1 MRAVPM
7 KTYLDPELARAIA
20 RIAAAQGRSES
31 AIIAEAIRARLASN
45 SDAALKGEGDTMKRQ
60 LNRIE
65 ARLDKIAWE
74 EMQIKAC
81 VLLFI
86 RVWLEHNPPLDAEL
100 EDSAAAS
107 AEARFARF
115 LDLLANDL
123 TNPGAIDDL
132 SERRDESERPDQNP
146 DQNSGE
152 AELNGAE
159 SSEAHP

>member
-7 KTYLDPELARAIA
+7 KAYLDPELARAIT
-20 RIAAAQGRSES
+20 RLAAAQGRSES
-31 AIIAEAIRARLASN
+31 AIIADAIRARLASN
-45 SDAALKGEGDTMKRQ
+45 SGAAQKSESDTMKRQ

-74 EMQIKAC
+74 GVQIKAC

-123 TNPGAIDDL
+123 ANPGALDDL
-132 SERRDESERPDQNP
+132 SERQGESEPPNQNEMP
-146 DQNSGE
+146 GE
-152 AELNGAE
+152 AERNGAE
-159 SSEAHP
+159 ATETHA

>member
-7 KTYLDPELARAIA
+7 KAYLDPELARAIT

-31 AIIAEAIRARLASN
+31 AVITDAIRARLASN
-45 SDAALKGEGDTMKRQ
+45 SDAAFKSEGDTMKRQ

-65 ARLDKIAWE
+65 ARLDKISWE
-74 EMQIKAC
+74 EAQIKAC

-132 SERRDESERPDQNP
+132 SERPDESEHLGEN
-146 DQNSGE
+146 GE
-152 AELNGAE
+152 ADANGAQT
-159 SSEAHP
+159 SEAHP